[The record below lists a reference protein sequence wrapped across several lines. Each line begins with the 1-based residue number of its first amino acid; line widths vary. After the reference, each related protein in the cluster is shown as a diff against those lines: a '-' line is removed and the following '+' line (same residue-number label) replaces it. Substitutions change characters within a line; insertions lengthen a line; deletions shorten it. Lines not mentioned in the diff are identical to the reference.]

1 MDKRK
6 KASALSYDIE
16 NDSAP
21 KVVAKGKGRIAEKII
36 ETAKENGIPVVENK
50 QLAELL
56 DSVELDDFI
65 PVELYSAVAEILVFL
80 YKADSQYDKFK
91 HKST

>member
-6 KASALSYDIE
+6 KASALSYDVE
-16 NDSAP
+16 KDAAP
-21 KVVAKGKGRIAEKII
+21 KVVAKGRGRIAEKII
-36 ETAKENGIPVVENK
+36 ETAKEHGITVVENR

-56 DSVELDDFI
+56 DNVDIDDII

-80 YKADSQYDKFK
+80 YNSDKQYGEIKRR
-91 HKST
+91 ST

>member
-6 KASALSYDIE
+6 KASALSYDVE
-16 NDSAP
+16 KDAAP
-21 KVVAKGKGRIAEKII
+21 KVVAKGRGRIAEKII
-36 ETAKENGIPVVENK
+36 ETAKEHGITVVENR

-56 DSVELDDFI
+56 DNVDIDDII

-80 YKADSQYDKFK
+80 SNSDKQYGEIKRR
-91 HKST
+91 ST

>member
-6 KASALSYDIE
+6 KASALSYDVE
-16 NDSAP
+16 KDAAP
-21 KVVAKGKGRIAEKII
+21 KVVAKGRGRIAEKII
-36 ETAKENGIPVVENK
+36 ETAKEHGITVVENR

-56 DSVELDDFI
+56 DNVDIDDII

-80 YKADSQYDKFK
+80 YNSDKQYGEIKRRP
-91 HKST
+91 T